1 VECGIRFFTDPR
13 NAGRKDLR
21 CPFGCRA
28 EHRRKETNKRS
39 DTYLG
44 TEYGRRQKAKRNRER
59 HTQSARHIAANTP
72 PEPETPEDLGPDMI
86 AHIQLVTSIIERRRV
101 SRSETIELIAWVLSQ
116 RRMGRGPS
124 ASYGAPQTRRTSRGG

>member
-28 EHRRKETNKRS
+28 EHLRREANKRS
-39 DTYLG
+39 DRHLG

-59 HTQSARHIAANTP
+59 RTQPARRIPEKTP

-86 AHIQLVTSIIERRRV
+86 AHIRVVTSIIERRRV

-124 ASYGAPQTRRTSRGG
+124 AGYGAPQTRPKSRGG